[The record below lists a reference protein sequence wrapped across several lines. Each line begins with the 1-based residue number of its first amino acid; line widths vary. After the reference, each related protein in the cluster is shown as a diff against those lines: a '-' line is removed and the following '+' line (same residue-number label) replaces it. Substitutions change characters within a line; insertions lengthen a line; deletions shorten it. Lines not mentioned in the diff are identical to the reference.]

1 MKVIV
6 SERCVTL
13 RAFSLPC
20 VVSGLQALKTE
31 HVKALGQNGVF
42 LTGITTRTCQLCL
55 KKIKKPFKRYLN
67 TSSTSESSIKIN
79 VIYTSGVLLQHNVIY
94 TFGALW

>member
-55 KKIKKPFKRYLN
+55 KKIKKKPFKIYLN
-67 TSSTSESSIKIN
+67 ISSTSESRIKIN
-79 VIYTSGVLLQHNVIY
+79 VINTSGVPL
-94 TFGALW
+94 

>member
-1 MKVIV
+1 MWLELRDTGEPFPWPSLRLKVNPMKVIV

-31 HVKALGQNGVF
+31 HVKALGQNRVF

-55 KKIKKPFKRYLN
+55 KK
-67 TSSTSESSIKIN
+67 
-79 VIYTSGVLLQHNVIY
+79 
-94 TFGALW
+94 